1 MDATARDNYLT
12 TEVMTAP
19 PQKLQLMLIEGAIRF
34 GQQTRDLWREKRDEQ
49 ALESLVR
56 CRRIVTEIIGSVK
69 PEGEDLARNV
79 RSIYAYLFRL
89 LTEANRERSEK
100 KLADA
105 LRILEIERDT
115 WRAICEKLG
124 PASPSV
130 AAGPSAA
137 TQPDLPVEGLS
148 LQA

>member
-1 MDATARDNYLT
+1 MEATARDHYLT

-49 ALESLVR
+49 ALESLTR

-69 PEGEDLARNV
+69 PAGGDLARNV

-89 LTEANRERSEK
+89 LTEANRERNEQ

-115 WRAICEKLG
+115 WRAVCERLG
-124 PASPSV
+124 PASPV
-130 AAGPSAA
+130 ATATPGA
-137 TQPDLPVEGLS
+137 TQPESSVEGLS

>member
-1 MDATARDNYLT
+1 MNATARDEYLT

-34 GQQTRDLWREKRDEQ
+34 GQQTRDFWCDNRNEE
-49 ALESLVR
+49 AWEALVR
-56 CRRIVTEIIGSVK
+56 CRRIVTEIMCNVK
-69 PEGEDLARNV
+69 PEMGDLARNV

-89 LTEANRERSEK
+89 LTEAHRDKSDQ

-115 WRAICEKLG
+115 WQAVCEKLG
-124 PASPSV
+124 TASP
-130 AAGPSAA
+130 AA
-137 TQPDLPVEGLS
+137 TPAPGAMSESPVEGLS

>member
-1 MDATARDNYLT
+1 MDATARENYLT
-12 TEVMTAP
+12 TEVLTAP

-34 GQQTRDLWREKRDEQ
+34 GRETGDFWRERRDEQ

-69 PEGEDLARNV
+69 PDGGDLTRNV
-79 RSIYAYLFRL
+79 RAIYAYLFRL
-89 LTEANRERSEK
+89 LTEANRERSET

-115 WRAICEKLG
+115 WRAVCEKLG
-124 PASPSV
+124 PASP
-130 AAGPSAA
+130 AGAVTPSGA
-137 TQPDLPVEGLS
+137 QPDSPVEGLS